1 VNHSFI
7 NEPLIEIAVILNKFF
22 LLILFILKIYNNNND
37 SSIYIYIYIYTH
49 SVEMAVIFFKIVLL
63 KCSNIKLTINKL

>member
-37 SSIYIYIYIYTH
+37 SSIYIYIYIY

-63 KCSNIKLTINKL
+63 KCSNIKLIYIKNL

>member
-1 VNHSFI
+1 MNHSFI

-37 SSIYIYIYIYTH
+37 SSIYIYIYIH